1 MKGTVKKSRESSSF
15 GDGKPGRLLVGGTRG
30 RWVFPWGVAGNTP
43 SPASQPSRPFLPQG
57 VEFFDE
63 KLNSLCMAWL
73 VDHGESLAGLEGATA
88 ALGRAGGRL
97 AGAREGTDG
106 CWSHSPCPQMP
117 TWTKSLVC

>member
-1 MKGTVKKSRESSSF
+1 MKGTVRKSRESSSF
-15 GDGKPGRLLVGGTRG
+15 GDGKRVVCWGGALGGDGCFPG
-30 RWVFPWGVAGNTP
+30 GVAGNTP

-97 AGAREGTDG
+97 AGAREGTGG